1 MTTQNNFRL
10 SVLRPLVQSG
20 GTVVEVFLISVPQG
34 LQWVRD
40 HADELAGLCC
50 PGVAYCALNVEH
62 AP

>member
-1 MTTQNNFRL
+1 
-10 SVLRPLVQSG
+10 
-20 GTVVEVFLISVPQG
+20 LISVPQG

-50 PGVAYCALNVEH
+50 PGVAYCALNVEP